1 MSIFNTKDP
10 VVEEN
15 VMRQKIELVLN
26 RQTETLHQLVA
37 ITKQIEQVM
46 KVLTRVALDVSSK
59 AAKPDETKQLT
70 FAPIKRTYIAGKK
83 DLARLQ
89 QLHDFMS
96 GDIPVNLP
104 TLQGIWSCT
113 EKAASGTIWRF
124 DKDER
129 YIVERIKIQGQP
141 TLFTIK
147 EAS

>member
-1 MSIFNTKDP
+1 MSIFTKDP
-10 VVEEN
+10 VAEEN
-15 VMRQKIELVLN
+15 IVRQKVELVLN

-37 ITKQIEQVM
+37 ITKQLEQVM

-83 DLARLQ
+83 DLAQLQ

-129 YIVERIKIQGQP
+129 FIVERIKIQGQP

>member
-1 MSIFNTKDP
+1 MSIFTKDP
-10 VVEEN
+10 VAEEN
-15 VMRQKIELVLN
+15 IVRQKVELVLN

-37 ITKQIEQVM
+37 ITKQLEQVM

-70 FAPIKRTYIAGKK
+70 FSPIKRTYLAGKK

-89 QLHDFMS
+89 QLRDFMS

-129 YIVERIKIQGQP
+129 FIVERIKIQGQP

>member
-1 MSIFNTKDP
+1 MSIFTKDP
-10 VVEEN
+10 VAEEN
-15 VMRQKIELVLN
+15 IVRQKVELILN

-37 ITKQIEQVM
+37 ITKQLEQVM
-46 KVLTRVALDVSSK
+46 KVITRVSLNTTPERSREPES
-59 AAKPDETKQLT
+59 TKQLT
-70 FAPIKRTYIAGKK
+70 FQPIKRTYIAGKK

>member
-1 MSIFNTKDP
+1 MSIFTKDP
-10 VVEEN
+10 VAEEN
-15 VMRQKIELVLN
+15 IVRQKVELILN

-37 ITKQIEQVM
+37 ITKQLEQVM

-59 AAKPDETKQLT
+59 TAKPDETKQLT
-70 FAPIKRTYIAGKK
+70 FSPIKRTYLAGKK

-89 QLHDFMS
+89 QLRDFMS

-129 YIVERIKIQGQP
+129 FIVERIKIQGQP

>member
-1 MSIFNTKDP
+1 MSIFTKDP
-10 VVEEN
+10 VAEEN
-15 VMRQKIELVLN
+15 IVRQKVELVLN

-37 ITKQIEQVM
+37 ITKQLEQVM

-129 YIVERIKIQGQP
+129 FIVERIKIQGQP

>member
-1 MSIFNTKDP
+1 MSIFTKDP
-10 VVEEN
+10 VAEEN
-15 VMRQKIELVLN
+15 IVRQKIELVLN

-37 ITKQIEQVM
+37 ITKQLEQVM

-70 FAPIKRTYIAGKK
+70 FSPIKRTYIAGKK

-129 YIVERIKIQGQP
+129 FIVERIKIQGQP

>member
-1 MSIFNTKDP
+1 MSIFTKDP
-10 VVEEN
+10 VAEEN
-15 VMRQKIELVLN
+15 IVRQKVELVLN

-46 KVLTRVALDVSSK
+46 KVISRVSLNTTPPQSRE
-59 AAKPDETKQLT
+59 PDSAKQLT

>member
-89 QLHDFMS
+89 QLHEFMS

>member
-147 EAS
+147 EAL

>member
-1 MSIFNTKDP
+1 MSIFNKDP
-10 VVEEN
+10 IAEEN
-15 VMRQKIELVLN
+15 IARQKIELVLN

-37 ITKQIEQVM
+37 VTKQLEQVM
-46 KVLTRVALDVSSK
+46 KVLTRVALDVLSK
-59 AAKPDETKQLT
+59 TEKPDQNKQLT
-70 FAPIKRTYIAGKK
+70 FAPIKRTYLAGKK
-83 DLARLQ
+83 DIARLR

-129 YIVERIKIQGQP
+129 FIVERIKIQGQP

-147 EAS
+147 EVS